1 MAKVGGF
8 ESMRTKFSYAI
19 SHTTLFSNSTCGLPK
34 DDYFNMVR
42 NFNSEFPWTGK
53 SKKIIYF
60 INSFLNGNY
69 SGMSLGMLITS
80 VWYWCS
86 E

>member
-1 MAKVGGF
+1 
-8 ESMRTKFSYAI
+8 MRTKFSYAI

-53 SKKIIYF
+53 SKK
-60 INSFLNGNY
+60 NY
-69 SGMSLGMLITS
+69 IF
-80 VWYWCS
+80 Y
-86 E
+86 